1 MINILITGSAGFIGF
16 NLQKYLSKYYRVVGC
31 DNLSSVSKKTQKL
44 RLNQIKKSKLKFIK
58 IDLNNSQNLK
68 KKLKGYRFDLIIHL
82 AATPGVRVSQTFP
95 QSTISNNL
103 ISFIN
108 VFEYAVQ
115 NNINKVFYASSSSV
129 YGNNKSFI
137 EKNTKLDPTSI
148 YGVSKVAN
156 EYLARTYNKLYDIS
170 SIGLRFFTV
179 YGPWGREDMSYFKFF
194 NDIYQK
200 NQIEIYGDKRSKRSF
215 THIND
220 IIIMI
225 NKLINK
231 FEKKKNFLEVINLG
245 NDKTRSL
252 KELVEIIKNKTK
264 KSFKE
269 KKTTRNK
276 SDAIFTSSN
285 NKKIYSLIKY
295 KPKVNLENGIDQ
307 FYKWYLEKILK
318 NKKKN

>member
-58 IDLNNSQNLK
+58 IDLNNSHNLK
-68 KKLKGYRFDLIIHL
+68 KKLKGYKFDLIIHL

-95 QSTISNNL
+95 QNTISNNL

-108 VFEYAVQ
+108 VFEYAIQ

-170 SIGLRFFTV
+170 SVGLRFFTV
-179 YGPWGREDMSYFKFF
+179 YGCWGREDMSYYKFF

-200 NQIEIYGDKRSKRSF
+200 NQIEIYGDKLSKRSF

-231 FEKKKNFLEVINLG
+231 FEKKKNFLEVVNLG

-295 KPKVNLENGIDQ
+295 KPRVNLECGIDQ

-318 NKKKN
+318 IKKKN

>member
-170 SIGLRFFTV
+170 SVGLRFFTV
-179 YGPWGREDMSYFKFF
+179 YGSWGREDMSYFKFF

-225 NKLINK
+225 NKLISK
-231 FEKKKNFLEVINLG
+231 FEKKKNFLEVVNLG

-252 KELVEIIKNKTK
+252 KELVEIIKIKTK

>member
-170 SIGLRFFTV
+170 SVGLRFFTV
-179 YGPWGREDMSYFKFF
+179 YGPWGRPDMSYFKFF

-269 KKTTRNK
+269 KKQLEIKVMQYLRPQ
-276 SDAIFTSSN
+276 II
-285 NKKIYSLIKY
+285 KKFIH
-295 KPKVNLENGIDQ
+295 
-307 FYKWYLEKILK
+307 
-318 NKKKN
+318 